1 MGTGRGSQD
10 GSWSIRVM
18 SIVSGRRL
26 LAETDWRGVKRIEG
40 CLRSFFTFL
49 LFPMIFMLTQE
60 KTHEMHLCM
69 LQIAMLS
76 LGFGEETTQRE
87 DERVDGLAKY
97 NSWGTDVHA
106 LRGDARMQSYTIIK
120 LNVIYWGTIVIPWFL
135 VLHDAIPLTI
145 VVSYLKA
152 HVLQKTI
159 LGRKSCSLKPWQLIW
174 FARHCGKGTWM
185 WSWQSLIEWTK
196 RRSGNANENA
206 MTWAVKYHLLD
217 TWPTCEGPEYIVDN
231 NCCYNYRTLKTY
243 NFQKWFIGWQVPEVE
258 R

>member
-10 GSWSIRVM
+10 GSWSNV
-18 SIVSGRRL
+18 SCDVALVSGRRR
-26 LAETDWRGVKRIEG
+26 LAETDWRLLEII
-40 CLRSFFTFL
+40 FHIL
-49 LFPMIFMLTQE
+49 LFPMTFADSRENTE
-60 KTHEMHLCM
+60 NASPALCM

-106 LRGDARMQSYTIIK
+106 LRGDARMESYTIIK

-152 HVLQKTI
+152 HVLKQPF
-159 LGRKSCSLKPWQLIW
+159 SLIPWQLIW

-196 RRSGNANENA
+196 RRSGNANENS
-206 MTWAVKYHLLD
+206 MTWAVKNILLD
-217 TWPTCEGPEYIVDN
+217 TWPTFEGPEYIVS
-231 NCCYNYRTLKTY
+231 R
-243 NFQKWFIGWQVPEVE
+243 
-258 R
+258 